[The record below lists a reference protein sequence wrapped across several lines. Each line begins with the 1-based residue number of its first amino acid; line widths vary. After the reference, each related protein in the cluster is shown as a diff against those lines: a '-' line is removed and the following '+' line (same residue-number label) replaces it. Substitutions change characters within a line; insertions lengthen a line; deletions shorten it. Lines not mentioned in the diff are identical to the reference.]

1 MAKTVTLTV
10 KVNPEDKEAIKEQA
24 EMLGLTVSKYL
35 YILIFGDQEA

>member
-35 YILIFGDQEA
+35 YILIFGEKE